1 MSSPALPSTLRR
13 PAAVSQAKKRSTSSR
28 RDVVQALGGRN
39 HQRLQWP
46 QVGVG
51 QRRFGQQGRRAVDA
65 AQALDVHRQRVQ
77 EDAGHGVACDLR
89 QVGIGLVRMAAATGL
104 LRAANAHDEQAL
116 RAQVDGWRQRR
127 GLPHGA
133 IAEPAAFAGRFD
145 ARGRKDKGNGRRG
158 QQVRQRQ
165 AARHGHA
172 LRALPGLDGPRGVV
186 KGEVLA
192 AGVAGGADG
201 QGLQMALLQHAGQ
214 ALQGHQALQQFGQ
227 RRVVQQRARPRAAP
241 ACDGPAHRQHA
252 QPLRPAADDAQRI
265 GAVDLIGMEMLPDLG
280 DDFHRRFKTVGVAG
294 QCRCIDG
301 AGRGAADHA
310 EGVAHAGHRPQGAA
324 ADALQRTQH
333 TDLVGGTGA
342 TAAEHQGSQGGF
354 VNGGTPAAE
363 PAHAAISLGCGRIVG
378 RPAARRSVAGP
389 AIQPRPRGCGAQ
401 ARDAGP
407 GASDEPSASGC
418 ITRPGRDRHT

>member
-77 EDAGHGVACDLR
+77 EDAGRGVACDLR

-104 LRAANAHDEQAL
+104 LRASN
-116 RAQVDGWRQRR
+116 
-127 GLPHGA
+127 
-133 IAEPAAFAGRFD
+133 
-145 ARGRKDKGNGRRG
+145 
-158 QQVRQRQ
+158 
-165 AARHGHA
+165 
-172 LRALPGLDGPRGVV
+172 
-186 KGEVLA
+186 
-192 AGVAGGADG
+192 
-201 QGLQMALLQHAGQ
+201 
-214 ALQGHQALQQFGQ
+214 
-227 RRVVQQRARPRAAP
+227 
-241 ACDGPAHRQHA
+241 
-252 QPLRPAADDAQRI
+252 AQRI
-265 GAVDLIGMEMLPDLG
+265 GVVDLIGMEMLPDLG